1 MAKSIV
7 SAVLEKLSSLLMIPG
22 EIKHNFELAL
32 ALEEG
37 MGKVIAHFQDIQSVL
52 QDAESK
58 QLFVKF
64 EFQSELMCITGEEL
78 CFKASYMGCHWQ
90 EGR

>member
-64 EFQSELMCITGEEL
+64 EFQSELMCITGETGTV
-78 CFKASYMGCHWQ
+78 F
-90 EGR
+90 